1 MARGHNYKTYG
12 QLGGPLAEHRIA
24 IVGPPFGG
32 VIYEFMGKEAP
43 FLILAS
49 LGVLDGSKLYK
60 FKIRYITVR
69 YSHNDFVKIS
79 ISRFN

>member
-1 MARGHNYKTYG
+1 MF
-12 QLGGPLAEHRIA
+12 IF